1 MRRLS
6 DQKGRGILKELVK
19 IPYMDVLIL
28 QDCGL
33 KDLEFITANI
43 RVYKLVASNNQI
55 EGLPESW
62 KRQNRLDKLEL
73 SGNPITGEALE
84 SEGGFEIR
92 SGVYRMRGNRT
103 WLLFFIRNI

>member
-33 KDLEFITANI
+33 KDLEFI
-43 RVYKLVASNNQI
+43 
-55 EGLPESW
+55 
-62 KRQNRLDKLEL
+62 
-73 SGNPITGEALE
+73 
-84 SEGGFEIR
+84 
-92 SGVYRMRGNRT
+92 
-103 WLLFFIRNI
+103 